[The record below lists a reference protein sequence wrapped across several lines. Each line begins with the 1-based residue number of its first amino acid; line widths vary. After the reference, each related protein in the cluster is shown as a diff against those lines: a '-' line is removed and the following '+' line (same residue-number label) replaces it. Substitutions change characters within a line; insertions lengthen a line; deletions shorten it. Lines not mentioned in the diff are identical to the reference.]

1 MVESL
6 TGKHPLK
13 TPPSMDSPLVFTSP
27 QSTNR
32 RIIQTVFIMCP
43 SFLFSF
49 FREIRNHHFTAPKN
63 ITTKPEGI
71 LHPNGRKF
79 TKFTQHHVNEG
90 GGGNNEDEARYNL
103 ATRVMANGVEVI
115 VADGKSTLPGE
126 PNFFRILTNSK
137 NYNRPL
143 TLAPSTLNNVM
154 MLMTLGGNPK
164 VKVRRQISPKG
175 RAKTRRNTNKLL
187 LEYFPSFP

>member
-1 MVESL
+1 MCSRLFLSLFVENS
-6 TGKHPLK
+6 
-13 TPPSMDSPLVFTSP
+13 
-27 QSTNR
+27 
-32 RIIQTVFIMCP
+32 
-43 SFLFSF
+43 
-49 FREIRNHHFTAPKN
+49 RNHHFTARKN

-90 GGGNNEDEARYNL
+90 GGGNEDEARYNL
-103 ATRVMANGVEVI
+103 ATRVMSNGVEVI

-137 NYNRPL
+137 KYNRPL

-154 MLMTLGGNPK
+154 MLMTLGGKNPK
-164 VKVRRQISPKG
+164 VKVMKKISPKMG
-175 RAKTRRNTNKLL
+175 EIQIYTFKFFSL
-187 LEYFPSFP
+187 SFPVKM

>member
-1 MVESL
+1 MFILSSL
-6 TGKHPLK
+6 L
-13 TPPSMDSPLVFTSP
+13 PPSIPH
-27 QSTNR
+27 
-32 RIIQTVFIMCP
+32 
-43 SFLFSF
+43 
-49 FREIRNHHFTAPKN
+49 NHHFTAPKN

-90 GGGNNEDEARYNL
+90 GGGSEDEARYNL
-103 ATRVMANGVEVI
+103 ATRVMSNGVEVI

-154 MLMTLGGNPK
+154 MLMTLGKHPK
-164 VKVRRQISPKG
+164 VKVEKFLQ
-175 RAKTRRNTNKLL
+175 
-187 LEYFPSFP
+187 